1 VYGTEQKLKEID
13 CFSNL
18 LQLIEKVV
26 ERGGR
31 EIEVD
36 SRVGNGVQAP
46 RSFWTKSL
54 HLNVVVRLISFP
66 RRK

>member
-1 VYGTEQKLKEID
+1 MKEID
-13 CFSNL
+13 CCSNL
-18 LQLIEKVV
+18 LELIEKVV

-36 SRVGNGVQAP
+36 SQVGNGVQAP

-54 HLNVVVRLISFP
+54 DLNVVVRSVSFP
-66 RRK
+66 